1 MASFIADKKR
11 NVVPNWREYNKTAQL
26 GEFGDFDL
34 HRPSVTSFFPI
45 DEYVLAWQDH
55 KAIPFAGDLIS
66 AAVLNGQSSNEVAI
80 EAARFVLAHKDEASA
95 AVIRAAKSIIPTT
108 ISSNAQRVFSLTD
121 KLTSISTQEAT
132 SKTAIKLLRQNKDFF
147 CYNPIAYCEM
157 ARHYV
162 NLGLLEKAKEMMD
175 IAVHLAPQ
183 HRYICRSAARFYLH
197 YGDHEKARFVIAHN
211 PWVMK
216 DPWLMAS
223 EIAINTLMGRSSR
236 FIKKGKEII
245 QSNNHSPFSISELS
259 SAIGSIEM
267 INDNRKNCR
276 ELFRTALI
284 CPNDNSLAQA
294 KWLLSVYK
302 DISFNFAE
310 YPYLTDTYEAD
321 AMSAYMAGEYR
332 LALDTAVDWIEDM
345 PFTRRPVQF
354 AADMAYTYV
363 KDYPTAIAVLKHG
376 LNANPCD
383 AALLNNLAYAYSL
396 NGQTAD
402 AEQAIEDAKRL
413 PADSRTA
420 DIRICLKAT
429 EGLNEYRK
437 GKPEEGKRL
446 YLEAINQANNE
457 LVDKELGRKAFLNF
471 AREEIRSNPAFDPA
485 LLSMVNDIPDDSK
498 ETKQLKADIKEIA
511 VRRAL

>member
-1 MASFIADKKR
+1 MASFITDKKR
-11 NVVPNWREYNKTAQL
+11 NVVPNWREYNKTAKL
-26 GEFGDFDL
+26 GEIGDYGH
-34 HRPSVTSFFPI
+34 HRSTDSNFFPI
-45 DEYVLAWQDH
+45 DEYVRAWQDH

-66 AAVLNGQSSNEVAI
+66 AAILNGQSTNEVAL
-80 EAARFVLAHKDEASA
+80 EAARFVIAHKDEASA
-95 AVIRAAKSIIPTT
+95 AIIRAAESIVPTPIPL
-108 ISSNAQRVFSLTD
+108 NAQRVLSLTD
-121 KLTSISTQEAT
+121 KLASISTQEAT
-132 SKTAIKLLRQNKDFF
+132 SKNAIKLLRQNKDYF
-147 CYNPIAYCEM
+147 CYNPIAYSEM

-197 YGDHEKARFVIAHN
+197 YGDPEKARFVIAHN
-211 PWVMK
+211 PWVTK

-236 FIKKGKEII
+236 LIKKGKEII

-259 SAIGSIEM
+259 SAIGVIEM
-267 INDNRKNCR
+267 INDNRKRCR
-276 ELFRTALI
+276 ELFRIALI

-294 KWLLSVYK
+294 KWLVSEYNDLSFV
-302 DISFNFAE
+302 FAE

-321 AMSAYMAGEYR
+321 AMSAYMADEYR

-376 LNANPCD
+376 LNANPFD

-396 NGQTAD
+396 NGQTAEAD
-402 AEQAIEDAKRL
+402 QAIENAKHL
-413 PADSRTA
+413 PADSLTTE
-420 DIRICLKAT
+420 IKICLKAT
-429 EGLNEYRK
+429 EGLNEYSK
-437 GKPEEGKRL
+437 GNPEEGKRL
-446 YLEAINQANNE
+446 YLEAIKQANNE
-457 LVDKELGRKAFLNF
+457 LIDKELGMKALLNF
-471 AREEIRSNPAFDPA
+471 AREEIKSNPSIDPA
-485 LLSMVNDIPDDSK
+485 LLNMVNDIPDDSK
-498 ETKQLKADIKEIA
+498 ETKQLKADIMA
-511 VRRAL
+511 VADSRVL